1 MNIKNV
7 YILDDRAILYVN
19 GEDAKEFLQ
28 NLISNNI
35 DKVSDTNSCFTSL
48 LSPQGKFLYEFI
60 IIKHKSGFIIDCE
73 KPQADG
79 LFKQLS
85 IYKLRSKVEILNL
98 SNEFVVAAFSH
109 EKFLTF
115 DEAQDVP
122 GFTLKYREDPI
133 FLDPRN
139 KQLGARLIINLEKLY
154 LSLKKLELQDSK
166 LHDYYSYCHK
176 LGIVPKDLNKLQNKL
191 FGIECN
197 YEELNGIDFKKG
209 CYVGQENTARIK
221 LKNKLS
227 KRLLPINS
235 VQGELTEGESIYHKE
250 KEIGKVLIEKDYPF
264 ALIKFQD
271 VNLSENID
279 FNTKDASIK
288 IEKPDWIKTN

>member
-1 MNIKNV
+1 MNNENV
-7 YILDDRAILYVN
+7 YILDDRAILYLN
-19 GEDAKEFLQ
+19 GEDVKEFLQ
-28 NLISNNI
+28 NLISNDIN
-35 DKVSDTNSCFTSL
+35 KVSDSNSCFTSL

-60 IIKHKSGFIIDCE
+60 IVKHKAGFIIDCE
-73 KPQADG
+73 KSQADG

-98 SNEFVVAAFSH
+98 SNEFVVASFSY
-109 EKFLTF
+109 EKFMTF
-115 DEAQDVP
+115 DEAKDIS
-122 GFTLKYREDPI
+122 GFTIKYREDPI

-139 KQLGARLIINLEKLY
+139 KFLGARLIINLEKLY
-154 LSLKKLELQDSK
+154 LSLKKLK
-166 LHDYYSYCHK
+166 LKDAQINNYYSLSHE

-227 KRLLPINS
+227 KRLLPIS
-235 VQGELTEGESIYHKE
+235 IIEGKLTEGESIYYNNN
-250 KEIGKVLIEKDYPF
+250 EIGKVLIEKDYPF
-264 ALIKFQD
+264 ALIKYLDKNF
-271 VNLSENID
+271 NED
-279 FNTKDASIK
+279 FEFATNEGLIK
-288 IEKPDWIKTN
+288 IKTPNWIKI

>member
-7 YILDDRAILYVN
+7 YILDDRAILYLN

-28 NLISNNI
+28 NLISNDIN
-35 DKVSDTNSCFTSL
+35 KVSGNNSCFTSL

-60 IIKHKSGFIIDCE
+60 IIKYKSDYLIDCE
-73 KPQADG
+73 KSQVDG

-85 IYKLRSKVEILNL
+85 IYKLRSKVEVLNL
-98 SNEFVVAAFSH
+98 SNEFVVAAFSY
-109 EKFLTF
+109 EKFLNF
-115 DEAQDVP
+115 DEAQDIA

-133 FLDPRN
+133 LLDPRN
-139 KQLGARLIINLEKLY
+139 KLMGARLIINLEKLY
-154 LSLKKLELQDSK
+154 LSLKKLELHDSNIK
-166 LHDYYSYCHK
+166 DYYSFSHK
-176 LGIVPKDLNKLQNKL
+176 LGIVPKDFNKLQNKL

-227 KRLLPINS
+227 KRLLPINIIK
-235 VQGELTEGESIYHKE
+235 GELIEGENIYYNE
-250 KEIGKVLIEKDYPF
+250 NEVGKVLIETDYPF
-264 ALIKFQD
+264 ALIKYLD
-271 VNLSENID
+271 ENFNEKSS
-279 FNTKDASIK
+279 FNTKNALIDIK
-288 IEKPDWIKTN
+288 KPDWIRS